1 MDVDAVRY
9 PDIARAGSLRAALQG
24 EFDAAGHELTAQV
37 PAAPGWRLIGATVRA
52 DPSAA
57 DRAADLVMGLHERV
71 FTVQCWTDGV
81 LVTSG
86 NTVDLRAAADAVWRW
101 LSGATVRELRA
112 ASGFTQVSAW
122 AEACERGA
130 AIEYTW
136 ERYREHPQLSAF
148 VAAAAREPR
157 LRALFPFTSMGTLGF
172 RPTVRT
178 THSTGP
184 WLKPL
189 PDGRYQVLGPAGREL
204 GVADAAGSVR
214 LVLDAL

>member
-1 MDVDAVRY
+1 VGDVDAVRY

-24 EFDAAGHELTAQV
+24 EFDEAGHELTAEV
-37 PAAPGWRLIGATVRA
+37 PTALGWRHIGASVAVAGRA
-52 DPSAA
+52 TDV
-57 DRAADLVMGLHERV
+57 VMGLHERV
-71 FTVQCWTDGV
+71 FTVQCWADGV

-86 NTVDLRAAADAVWRW
+86 NTVDLRAVADAVRRW

-112 ASGFTQVSAW
+112 ASRFTQVSAW

-136 ERYREHPQLSAF
+136 ERYREHPQLRAF
-148 VAAAAREPR
+148 VTEAVREPR
-157 LRALFPFTSMGTLGF
+157 LRALFPFTTMGTLGF
-172 RPTVRT
+172 RPTVRN

-184 WLKPL
+184 GVKPL
-189 PDGRYQVLGPAGREL
+189 ADGRYQVLGPERREL